1 MLYKLLGFFVW
12 RFVVGYVRLRL
23 RGVSMGRRIAVGI
36 GLFVLGAALA
46 GARRRPASG
55 QLTP

>member
-1 MLYKLLGFFVW
+1 MLYKLLGFLVW

-23 RGVSMGRRIAVGI
+23 RGVGLGRRVAVGA
-36 GLFVLGAALA
+36 GLFAIGAALA

>member
-23 RGVSMGRRIAVGI
+23 RGVSLGRRVAVGV
-36 GLFVLGAALA
+36 GLLVLGAALA

>member
-1 MLYKLLGFFVW
+1 MLYKLLGFLVW
-12 RFVVGYVRLRL
+12 RFVVGYLRLRL
-23 RGVSMGRRIAVGI
+23 GGVGIGRRVAVGV

>member
-12 RFVVGYVRLRL
+12 RAVVGYVRLRL
-23 RGVSMGRRIAVGI
+23 RGVSVRRRVLAGT
-36 GLFVLGAALA
+36 GLVAIGAALA
-46 GARRRPASG
+46 GARRRPSGG

>member
-12 RFVVGYVRLRL
+12 RFLVGYVRLRL